1 MNEDFDSVDKI
12 NQAYF
17 AGKEDGYDAG
27 YTAGYKDGYA
37 DGRMDAE

>member
-1 MNEDFDSVDKI
+1 MNEDRNLVDKI

-17 AGKEDGYDAG
+17 AGKEDGYDDG
-27 YTAGYKDGYA
+27 YTVGYKDGYA